1 MKLENEKNYKSLQVD
16 ISTVELRECNNNA
29 SLLER
34 SVNVANELIIK
45 EIKKGQSIIEIGC
58 GTDSYLKNNL
68 TDDIKWDGIDVID
81 LNNDPHCIATKQGS
95 VDDIPF
101 DNSLFD
107 YAVSNQSIEHWYEF
121 KVSITDGLK
130 EISRVLKDGGV
141 AHLNFPFFLHGH
153 PFFIK
158 GEIDKIINLIP
169 REEFNINTVTKFYD
183 SREGS
188 YYGWRACGFP
198 DWYVNKYKKDI
209 SSHVVEIVLQKKE
222 TPNKLKT
229 NKVRKNIP
237 NRINFYKRTIVHG
250 VFVLLYKA
258 VYEIK
263 SRILKS
269 IKVKV

>member
-1 MKLENEKNYKSLQVD
+1 VKILGLRSNMKLENEKNYKSLQVD

-107 YAVSNQSIEHWYEF
+107 YAVSNQSIEH
-121 KVSITDGLK
+121 
-130 EISRVLKDGGV
+130 
-141 AHLNFPFFLHGH
+141 
-153 PFFIK
+153 
-158 GEIDKIINLIP
+158 
-169 REEFNINTVTKFYD
+169 
-183 SREGS
+183 
-188 YYGWRACGFP
+188 
-198 DWYVNKYKKDI
+198 
-209 SSHVVEIVLQKKE
+209 
-222 TPNKLKT
+222 
-229 NKVRKNIP
+229 
-237 NRINFYKRTIVHG
+237 
-250 VFVLLYKA
+250 
-258 VYEIK
+258 
-263 SRILKS
+263 
-269 IKVKV
+269 